1 MNLPFARFHA
11 LASSVLCAALCAP
24 YTAATATAGPD
35 DRWPAR
41 LEADLARLSAHQ
53 DTAFGVYVR
62 DLDTGVSASWRGD
75 RRWYLA
81 SMVKVPVAIAVLR
94 GVERGDYELDTRL
107 TLRAGDYV
115 DGAGF
120 TNGHAV
126 GAPLT
131 IRFLLEQM
139 IIYSDNTASDML
151 IDLVGIASV
160 NATARSLVPEGIAEI
175 TSLADVRR
183 EVYSRLTPAARRLSG
198 VDFLAMRKLRTD
210 GERLQMLSRLTGT
223 PVADFKLPTLNAAYD
238 AYYASGLNVG
248 RLDAHAELLALLADG
263 KALDPVRTD
272 YLLGVMA
279 RTATGPNRLKAG
291 LPARARF
298 AHKTGTQRRRT
309 CDGGIVTVPR
319 SAGPQRVVIV
329 ACTSGENS
337 SVRSDLA
344 LRQVGMA
351 LCRSGLIT
359 SGVIDAPSCPVLPRA
374 EPLPAA
380 APRR

>member
-1 MNLPFARFHA
+1 M
-11 LASSVLCAALCAP
+11 LCAALCAP
-24 YTAATATAGPD
+24 HTAATATAGPD

-41 LEADLARLSAHQ
+41 LEADLARLSTQQ

-126 GAPLT
+126 GTPLT

-198 VDFLAMRKLRTD
+198 VDFLELRKLRTD

-337 SVRSDLA
+337 AVRSDLA